1 MTELSFLHLQRRE
14 AGGEADAPLSPK
26 WPPEMLTTS
35 DGVAFRAPSLGAFP
49 GVSNWEGTGRRPR
62 SHCWD
67 CVRWARMPEEPPSGS
82 DEHRLGVGNVNLDE
96 RTHLEPRWAS

>member
-1 MTELSFLHLQRRE
+1 MTELSFLNLQWRE
-14 AGGEADAPLSPK
+14 ARGEADAPLSPE
-26 WPPEMLTTS
+26 WPPEMLPTS

-67 CVRWARMPEEPPSGS
+67 CVSGGQGCLRIPQVVLMSTDWQSWEEM
-82 DEHRLGVGNVNLDE
+82 
-96 RTHLEPRWAS
+96 